1 MRRPQVAAYARFVRL
16 HTSSVARKRKSRP
29 TVPAPDPGDERAT
42 LHLLFTRADYLRE
55 RRLEASRD
63 AYEAVGLDAA
73 TTLESGYGIPIWVY
87 VTLHLASLHTVVEGW
102 DRLKL
107 SDPEI
112 DGVLTDQG
120 QRAQL
125 KALRD
130 GVFHFGA
137 VNNPA
142 IMSVLSN
149 TAMLDWAERLH
160 AAFGRHFGK

>member
-1 MRRPQVAAYARFVRL
+1 MPKKTKVRP
-16 HTSSVARKRKSRP
+16 S
-29 TVPAPDPGDERAT
+29 VPAPDSGDERAT
-42 LHLLFTRADYLRE
+42 LQLMFARTDYLRE
-55 RRLEASRD
+55 RWLEASKD
-63 AYEAVGLDAA
+63 AYDAVGPAAA
-73 TTLESGYGIPIWVY
+73 TTLESGYGIPLWVY

-112 DGVLTDQG
+112 DPILSDQTE
-120 QRAQL
+120 RDQL
-125 KALRD
+125 RALRD

-149 TAMLDWAERLH
+149 TAMLSWAKNLH
-160 AAFGRHFGK
+160 TAFRTHFAK

>member
-1 MRRPQVAAYARFVRL
+1 V
-16 HTSSVARKRKSRP
+16 SRKRKDRP

-42 LHLLFTRADYLRE
+42 LHLLFARADYLRE
-55 RRLEASRD
+55 RWLEASKD
-63 AYEAVGLDAA
+63 AHDAVGTAAA
-73 TTLESGYGIPIWVY
+73 TSLESGYGIPIWMY

-102 DRLKL
+102 DRLRL
-107 SDPEI
+107 SGSEI
-112 DGVLTDQG
+112 DSVLKDQA
-120 QRAQL
+120 QRHQL

-149 TAMLDWAERLH
+149 TEMLDWAKKLH
-160 AAFGRHFGK
+160 AAFRTYFAT